1 MRIVYQDLSQ
11 SVYLYNYEGLDFYF
25 SSEFNLGRFQK
36 NVDDFVKMENLKMQ
50 NRYKV
55 RSNWN
60 LLLAISFYKKIEKRG
75 FRIEEDSGRRIL
87 PEDIIF
93 AKLK

>member
-1 MRIVYQDLSQ
+1 MIRVYQDLSE
-11 SVYLYNYEGLDFYF
+11 SVYIYNYEGLDFYF
-25 SSEFNLGRFQK
+25 SSEFNLGRFK
-36 NVDDFVKMENLKMQ
+36 KSVEDFVKIESLKMQ

-55 RSNWN
+55 KSNWN

-75 FRIEEDSGRRIL
+75 FRVEEESGKKII

>member
-36 NVDDFVKMENLKMQ
+36 NVDDFVKMENLKMP
-50 NRYKV
+50 
-55 RSNWN
+55 
-60 LLLAISFYKKIEKRG
+60 LHH
-75 FRIEEDSGRRIL
+75 
-87 PEDIIF
+87 
-93 AKLK
+93 